1 MLVFINDRE
10 IGAFSN
16 EAATVGEVVDALRVH
31 VDPSEVMTAVEVDGE
46 VFSAGHESRY
56 ARRLARNIDR
66 LVIATSPPRELARAM
81 QTEARAALGVIA
93 AKTTRVIEL
102 FRSGDDRAA
111 NRLLAALLEELRL
124 ALVLDRQVVALDPS
138 ISGLPIGDVEELAT
152 PLLAAQKGRRWDEL
166 AALLSQQLL
175 PWLERQASA

>member
-1 MLVFINDRE
+1 MARSSAERAACARCCPEYGKGRWDTMLVFINDRE

-46 VFSAGHESRY
+46 VFSAGDESRY

-81 QTEARAALGVIA
+81 Q
-93 AKTTRVIEL
+93 
-102 FRSGDDRAA
+102 
-111 NRLLAALLEELRL
+111 
-124 ALVLDRQVVALDPS
+124 
-138 ISGLPIGDVEELAT
+138 
-152 PLLAAQKGRRWDEL
+152 
-166 AALLSQQLL
+166 
-175 PWLERQASA
+175 